1 MHYSIII
8 TKNTERHIDNILNYL
23 CNTLNN
29 YQAARGLLSEIEH
42 VYNNLEKMPEMYPY
56 MKQPILKLKEYQKA
70 MILHY
75 NYVMIFRV
83 DRNEKKVYILGIF
96 HELEDYIDKL

>member
-1 MHYSIII
+1 
-8 TKNTERHIDNILNYL
+8 
-23 CNTLNN
+23 
-29 YQAARGLLSEIEH
+29 
-42 VYNNLEKMPEMYPY
+42 
-56 MKQPILKLKEYQKA
+56 

-96 HELEDYIDKL
+96 HELEDYIDKLKE